1 MNRKFVCFVIVFSTL
16 FVCVLSGCGGSSS
29 AKGVPDRTAE
39 LVVLDYLE
47 EEDMES
53 DDYDSYRF
61 TVDHDYDKS
70 SNTDA
75 ATINLTIE
83 YTYATQTLSIPMI
96 YSYDRASD
104 LWQCV
109 RQGSWTENAMI
120 YNWDQLAGRWPI
132 TWFNDTYEITIR
144 DADDDYVTLDYSISA
159 PATVSMGLDPNVY
172 LNLEGSG
179 SYKNYGGGF
188 TIPIDLPDGFYCNSS
203 RSAKL
208 CVVLS
213 PQRGCYAGYI
223 DGQLYYIP

>member
-1 MNRKFVCFVIVFSTL
+1 MDRKFVCFVIVFSTL

-61 TVDHDYDKS
+61 TVDHNYDKS

-75 ATINLTIE
+75 ATINMTIE
-83 YTYATQTLSIPMI
+83 YTYATQTLSIPVW
-96 YSYDRASD
+96 YTYNKSSD
-104 LWQCV
+104 LWALQ
-109 RQGSWTENAMI
+109 RKGSWTEGNI
-120 YNWDQLAGRWPI
+120 VYNCDMLVGRWYLD
-132 TWFNDTYEITIR
+132 WFNDHYEINIKSA
-144 DADDDYVTLDYSISA
+144 DASSVTLDYSISA
-159 PATVSMGLDPNVY
+159 PATVSMGLDPDVY
-172 LNLEGSG
+172 LNLEGRG
-179 SYKNYGGGF
+179 SYENYGGGF

-208 CVVLS
+208 RILLS